1 MTSTGSPDSAVVPE
15 NKARTAIGLDANVA
29 AAVAYVLGWISG
41 VALLLL
47 EHDNRFVRFHAMQS
61 TIVFAGLSFAWF
73 LCFSVPFL
81 GWLVSI
87 FVIPPVSALL
97 WLLLIFKAYQGER
110 FKLPVVG
117 DMAAQLDDV
126 RAFFQTYYRPCNAS
140 LALAGDIETA
150 QALTLAERYFG
161 EIDAGSPPP
170 PVEASAPPP
179 IVGDVRL
186 LIEDRV
192 ELPRLYVAWHSPPLF
207 AAGDAELDLASD
219 VLAGGKTSR
228 LYRALVYEQRIAT
241 EVAASQSSRELGS
254 FFQLVAT
261 AAPGRSLTELERA
274 MTTEVSRL
282 IDPELVVEIEVDA
295 VVDD

>member
-97 WLLLIFKAYQGER
+97 WLLLIFKAYQGEH

-117 DMAAQLDDV
+117 DMA
-126 RAFFQTYYRPCNAS
+126 
-140 LALAGDIETA
+140 
-150 QALTLAERYFG
+150 ERN
-161 EIDAGSPPP
+161 I
-170 PVEASAPPP
+170 
-179 IVGDVRL
+179 
-186 LIEDRV
+186 
-192 ELPRLYVAWHSPPLF
+192 
-207 AAGDAELDLASD
+207 
-219 VLAGGKTSR
+219 
-228 LYRALVYEQRIAT
+228 
-241 EVAASQSSRELGS
+241 
-254 FFQLVAT
+254 
-261 AAPGRSLTELERA
+261 
-274 MTTEVSRL
+274 
-282 IDPELVVEIEVDA
+282 
-295 VVDD
+295 